1 MDKEDK
7 HKELLL
13 RAAGAAEWEYC
24 KQSKELFLF
33 SDWAEK
39 LGLHI
44 EQSTQTPVDTFMQY
58 CYEQDR
64 LAFFEALDAYRPLTV
79 TGECFEFLFRFE
91 DSVQG
96 RRWLLARGNI
106 INAEERCISGIIL
119 DITQRRILEEQLS
132 QVGRL
137 ESIGQLA
144 AGIAHEINTPMQ
156 YIGDNL
162 NYLHKA
168 QKQINSFWNEITE
181 AANNNCIT
189 AETIEML
196 NNNLKV
202 PRLMDEMPG
211 AISDALEGVTAVT
224 RIIRA
229 MKDFSHPESDT
240 KISCNINQI
249 VQNAVTMS
257 RHEWK
262 YVADIECA
270 FEETLPAIQAF
281 PGELNQVFLNLI
293 INAAQALED
302 KYSVTKTK
310 GIISIRTRD
319 NKSKSGIEIEVQD
332 TAFGMN
338 AETIK
343 RIFDPFFTT
352 KEVGKGTG
360 QGLSICHSIITTR
373 HAGTIRVESVPGSG
387 SSFFIYLPIETISQH
402 DSEKPQPQTL

>member
-1 MDKEDK
+1 MGTEDK
-7 HKELLL
+7 QKELIL

-24 KQSKELFLF
+24 KHSKELHLYP
-33 SDWAEK
+33 DWTDK
-39 LGLHI
+39 LGLTRDGS
-44 EQSTQTPVDTFMQY
+44 EETAVDTFMQFS
-58 CYEQDR
+58 YEQDR
-64 LAFFEALDAYRPLTV
+64 VAFFAALDSYRPLTE

-91 DSVQG
+91 DSVHG
-96 RRWLLARGNI
+96 LRWLLARGNI
-106 INAEERCISGIIL
+106 INAEQGCISGILL
-119 DITQRRILEEQLS
+119 DVTQRRKLEEQLS

-168 QKQINSFWNEITE
+168 QKQITSFWNEITE
-181 AANNNCIT
+181 AAKTNTIT
-189 AETIEML
+189 AETIDTL
-196 NNNLKV
+196 NNTMKV
-202 PRLMDEMPG
+202 ARLVDEMPG
-211 AISDALEGVTAVT
+211 AIGDALEGVTAIT

-249 VQNAVTMS
+249 IQNAVTMS

-262 YVADIECA
+262 YVAEVECS
-270 FEETLPAIQAF
+270 FEDTLPAIQAF

-310 GIISIRTRD
+310 GIISIQTGYH
-319 NKSKSGIEIEVQD
+319 NNQSGIEIVVRD

-343 RIFDPFFTT
+343 KIFDPFFTT

-360 QGLSICHSIITTR
+360 QGLCICHSIVTTR
-373 HAGTIRVESVPGSG
+373 HAGTIRVESIPGSG
-387 SSFFIYLPIETISQH
+387 SSFFVYLPYETATEH
-402 DSEKPQPQTL
+402 DSENSRVQAP